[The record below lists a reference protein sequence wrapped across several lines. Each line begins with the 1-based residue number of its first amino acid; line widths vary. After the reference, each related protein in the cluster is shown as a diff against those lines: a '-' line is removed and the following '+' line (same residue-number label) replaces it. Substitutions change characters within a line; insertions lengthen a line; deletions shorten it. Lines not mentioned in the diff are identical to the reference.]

1 MKLSSLCAALVLL
14 LAFAATGR
22 ADEFS
27 DIQNNPHT
35 LSVPAPN
42 VYGGAPDPYSYYAAR
57 RRSFFTDNLRPHRRA
72 FSSTSVF
79 IIRVSAGTLHF
90 PNAFK

>member
-35 LSVPAPN
+35 YWAPAPN
-42 VYGGAPDPYSYYAAR
+42 VYGGAPDPYSYYGSPPPVIFYGPPPPPPPAFFIHF
-57 RRSFFTDNLRPHRRA
+57 SFH
-72 FSSTSVF
+72 
-79 IIRVSAGTLHF
+79 H
-90 PNAFK
+90 